1 MSSQIC
7 STIAE
12 LCNSCHQVIGGASE
26 DAASIAE
33 EAVEA
38 AAAATVPVRLQ
49 QMWRQA
55 DGLHKPFGLVF
66 ASAHVL
72 GTACALTG
80 ARNVLTSQRMVWQP
94 CRQHDANA

>member
-1 MSSQIC
+1 
-7 STIAE
+7 
-12 LCNSCHQVIGGASE
+12 
-26 DAASIAE
+26 
-33 EAVEA
+33 VEA

-49 QMWRQA
+49 EMWRQA

-80 ARNVLTSQRMVWQP
+80 ALATPAPPRRSSRHTVSCVKSMMRIHCLLGSTGSRVASARIQ
-94 CRQHDANA
+94 AGKLAAG